1 MQTTFAEDKAQMGLE
16 LAEIERILE
25 LKTQL
30 VNTLTDQLDEAA
42 RRSRAE
48 DEQHQ
53 RERDVFMARFEKAKI
68 MALGY
73 FLHLNSLFITI
84 SQFFSGIEFLLG
96 F

>member
-42 RRSRAE
+42 RRSRTE

-53 RERDVFMARFEKAKI
+53 RERDVFMTRSTGRQK
-68 MALGY
+68 
-73 FLHLNSLFITI
+73 
-84 SQFFSGIEFLLG
+84 
-96 F
+96 